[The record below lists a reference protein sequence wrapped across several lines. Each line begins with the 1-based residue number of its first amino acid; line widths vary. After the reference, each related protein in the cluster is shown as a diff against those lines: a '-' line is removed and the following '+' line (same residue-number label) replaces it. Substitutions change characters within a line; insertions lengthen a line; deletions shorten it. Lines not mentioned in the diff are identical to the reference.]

1 VSSDHLVEAPKN
13 VNAPRQLKALLVACC
28 GMLLLSRTTARAAES
43 SDGITAVASKTSDDY
58 KRTRLPDGTF
68 KPEYYSFGKG
78 GNWGGEIKDP
88 TIDKLSF
95 LDVAG
100 VIAEPLASQKYLPS
114 RDAGKT
120 TLLIM
125 LYWGTTAV
133 PGPMSDSVAVGEFR
147 AAQDFLERATK
158 MDPAS
163 VQDAA
168 MAQMSAAT
176 AMLNMENGQRD
187 LTDFRNAAMLGYDS
201 TGVIGTDYGL
211 EVRRTPMKYR
221 RDELISEIEENRY
234 FVVLMAYDF
243 QLLWKQRKHKLLWET
258 RFSIREKDHQFDRDL
273 PAMAQYASQYF
284 GQDTHGLVRKQV
296 PLGHVEIG
304 DLKSL
309 GEVPQNQPTTVP
321 TK

>member
-1 VSSDHLVEAPKN
+1 MSPSPHRKARMLLGVC
-13 VNAPRQLKALLVACC
+13 ALLSGSPPVFA
-28 GMLLLSRTTARAAES
+28 GDSN
-43 SDGITAVASKTSDDY
+43 GITAVSSKVSDDY
-58 KRTRLPDGTF
+58 VRRRLPDGSYQ
-68 KPEYYSFGKG
+68 PEYYSFGKG

-88 TIDKLSF
+88 TIDKLGF

-114 RDAGKT
+114 RDTGKT

-147 AAQDFLERATK
+147 SAQDFYDRAFNSHA
-158 MDPAS
+158 PEPPS

-168 MAQMSAAT
+168 MAQISAAT
-176 AMLNMENGQRD
+176 VVLNMENRQRD
-187 LTDFRNAAMLGYDS
+187 LTDFNNAAMLGYDS
-201 TGVIGTDYGL
+201 TGVIGTDYGM

-243 QLLWKQRKHKLLWET
+243 QLLWRQKKHKLLWET

-273 PAMAQYASQYF
+273 PAMARYASRYF
-284 GQDTHGLVRKQV
+284 GQDSHGLVRKEV
-296 PLGHVEIG
+296 PMGRVEIG
-304 DLKSL
+304 DVKSL
-309 GEVPQNQPTTVP
+309 GPMPE
-321 TK
+321 K